1 MFFGHMPPCQQDRIP
16 TVPKSVARLAAALL
30 ASTLLAGTARA
41 ADAPASW
48 ASGITFGA
56 QVQAGYT
63 FNMDT
68 PKLNFGRLMDDKPNT
83 VLLNQVLLTAQ
94 RAIDPKSSNWDIGFK
109 FQLLYGSDARYTHF
123 MGLFDKVA
131 PYSRNQFDIVEA
143 NVAVHMPILTV
154 GGIDLKVGAYAT
166 PIGFETIDPSTNP
179 FYSHSYIF
187 NFGLPLKHTGALAVV
202 HATGFLDVYL
212 GVDTGVNTTF
222 GKGGDNNSALGGIGG
237 FLLTLMDGKLTAL
250 ALTHIGPENAS
261 RVVPNANRHMRY
273 LSDIVITWKPNESW
287 TFVTDLNH
295 IRDDFAKAE
304 AFGIAQYVSYAL
316 TPTVTLN
323 ARAELFVD
331 NRNVFVAAFP
341 GTRDFVNFQLGLP
354 ATAIAAPKGTTY
366 GALTAGFTWKPEVP
380 IKGLM
385 IRPELRIDRSMSGSK
400 PFSNGTERAA
410 VTVASDI
417 VLTF

>member
-1 MFFGHMPPCQQDRIP
+1 MPNR
-16 TVPKSVARLAAALL
+16 SASLAAVLF
-30 ASTLLAGTARA
+30 ASTLLTGVARA

-94 RAIDPKSSNWDIGFK
+94 RAIDPKSPNWDVGFK
-109 FQLLYGSDARYTHF
+109 FQLLYGADARYTHF

-143 NVAVHMPILTV
+143 NVAVHMPILTA
-154 GGIDLKVGAYAT
+154 GGIDVKLGAYAT

-202 HATGFLDVYL
+202 HATDFLDVYL

-222 GKGGDNNSALGGIGG
+222 GKGGDNNSALAGIGG
-237 FLLTLMDGKLTAL
+237 FQLTLLEGKLTAL
-250 ALTHIGPENAS
+250 ALAHIGPENPS
-261 RVVPNANRHMRY
+261 RLVPNANKYMRY
-273 LSDIVITWKPNESW
+273 LNDIVLTWKPNESW
-287 TFVTDLNH
+287 TLVTDLNY
-295 IRDDFAKAE
+295 IKDDFVKAD
-304 AFGIAQYVSYAL
+304 AFGIAQYVGYTL

-323 ARAELFVD
+323 ARAELFAD
-331 NRNVFVAAFP
+331 SKNFFVAAFP
-341 GTRDFVNFQLGLP
+341 GTKDFVNFQRGLP

-366 GALTAGFTWKPEVP
+366 GALTVGFTWKPDVP

-385 IRPELRIDRSMSGSK
+385 VRPELRIDRSMSGSK
-400 PFSNGTERAA
+400 PFNNGTDRSA
-410 VTVASDI
+410 VTVASDV